1 MTSAEEIRIK
11 IRQLFEDGS
20 ISHLIGYEAGSD
32 SLHVTPCFL
41 KSGQATSRL
50 VWNPLCANNLSKYLL
65 DFKKVDGKV
74 GIMVKGCDSRSVV
87 ELLKENQIDRD
98 KVFIVGIPC
107 SGIVDTEKLLAVLGI
122 SRGKVIGVEYYDG
135 DSFLV
140 TIEDGGE
147 DIVGHRLDYRS
158 VRIGKEQVLR
168 GECLACRYPT
178 PVIYDVLLGDA
189 VSSLPWAND
198 DYRQVK
204 ELEALSAAD
213 KERYWN
219 SELSRCIR
227 CYACRNICPVCN
239 CPECIFDK
247 KAPRWLSKANDVS
260 ENLVYHLV
268 RAFHVAGR
276 CIDCGEC
283 ERACPMN
290 IPLRSLNKKVEKD
303 ILELFNYTA
312 GIDVEQQPP
321 LTTYQVGDLDE
332 FL

>member
-1 MTSAEEIRIK
+1 MNATSEEVQTSVK
-11 IRQLFEDGS
+11 KLFEDGS
-20 ISHLIGYEAGSD
+20 ISHFIGYEAGSD

-41 KSGQATSRL
+41 KSGQAASRL
-50 VWNPLCANNLSKYLL
+50 VWNPLCAHNLSKYLL
-65 DFKKVDGKV
+65 DFKKVEGKV

-87 ELLKENQIDRD
+87 ELLKENQINRD

-122 SRGKVIGVEYYDG
+122 SPGEVVAVEDDG
-135 DSFLV
+135 DAFLV
-140 TIEDGGE
+140 TIKEGTRR
-147 DIVGHRLDYRS
+147 V
-158 VRIGKEQVLR
+158 GKEQVLR
-168 GECLACRYPT
+168 GECLVCKYPT
-178 PVIYDVLLGDA
+178 PLIYDVLLGEA
-189 VSSLPWAND
+189 VSGLPWVGD
-198 DYRQVK
+198 DYSRVK
-204 ELEALSAAD
+204 ELETLSAAD
-213 KERYWN
+213 KERYWKQ
-219 SELSRCIR
+219 ELSQCIR

-239 CPECIFDK
+239 CSECIFDK

-260 ENLVYHLV
+260 ENLVYHLI

-276 CIDCGEC
+276 CVDCGEC

-321 LTTYQVGDLDE
+321 LTTYQVGDLDD

>member
-1 MTSAEEIRIK
+1 MIPEEEIRTK

-20 ISHLIGYEAGSD
+20 ISHFIGYEAGSD

-65 DFKKVDGKV
+65 DFRKVEGKV

-87 ELLKENQIDRD
+87 ELLKENQIARD
-98 KVFIVGIPC
+98 KVFIVGVPC
-107 SGIVDTEKLLAVLGI
+107 RGIVDTKKLSAVLGI
-122 SRGKVIGVEYYDG
+122 SSGEVVAVEDDG
-135 DSFLV
+135 DAFLV
-140 TIEDGGE
+140 TLKE
-147 DIVGHRLDYRS
+147 
-158 VRIGKEQVLR
+158 GKQRVDKEKVLR
-168 GECLACRYPT
+168 GECLVCKYPT
-178 PVIYDVLLGDA
+178 PVVYDVLLGDEI
-189 VSSLPWAND
+189 SSLPWVKD
-198 DYRQVK
+198 DYSQVK

-213 KERYWN
+213 KQRYWN
-219 SELSRCIR
+219 NELSQCIR
-227 CYACRNICPVCN
+227 CYACRNVCPVCN

-260 ENLVYHLV
+260 ENLVYHLI

-276 CIDCGEC
+276 CVDCGEC
-283 ERACPMN
+283 ERACPMG

-303 ILELFNYTA
+303 ILELFGYTS

-321 LTTYQVGDLDE
+321 LTTYQASDLDE
-332 FL
+332 SL

>member
-1 MTSAEEIRIK
+1 MKATSEEVQTRVK
-11 IRQLFEDGS
+11 KLFEDGS
-20 ISHLIGYEAGSD
+20 ISHFIGYEAGSD
-32 SLHVTPCFL
+32 SLRVTPCFL

-65 DFKKVDGKV
+65 DFKKVAGKV

-87 ELLKENQIDRD
+87 ELLKEHQIDRD

-107 SGIVDTEKLLAVLGI
+107 SGIVDREKLLAVLGA
-122 SRGKVIGVEYYDG
+122 SPDEVVAVKDDG

-140 TIEDGGE
+140 TVKEGTRR
-147 DIVGHRLDYRS
+147 VK
-158 VRIGKEQVLR
+158 KEQVLR
-168 GECLACRYPT
+168 DECLVCKYPT
-178 PVIYDVLLGDA
+178 PVIYDVLLGEA
-189 VSSLPWAND
+189 VSSLPWARD
-198 DYRQVK
+198 DYGRVK
-204 ELEALSAAD
+204 ELEALSAEE
-213 KERYWN
+213 KERYWKE
-219 SELSRCIR
+219 ELSQCIR

-260 ENLVYHLV
+260 ENLVYHLI

-303 ILELFNYTA
+303 IRELFNYTA

-321 LTTYQVGDLDE
+321 LTTYQAADLDE

>member
-1 MTSAEEIRIK
+1 MISAEEIRTK

-20 ISHLIGYEAGSD
+20 ISHFIGYETGSD
-32 SLHVTPCFL
+32 SLRVTPCFL
-41 KSGQATSRL
+41 KSGQETSRL

-65 DFKKVDGKV
+65 DFKKVEGKV
-74 GIMVKGCDSRSVV
+74 GIVVKGCDARSVV
-87 ELLKENQIDRD
+87 ELLKEHQIDRG

-107 SGIVDTEKLLAVLGI
+107 SGVVDMEKLLAVLD
-122 SRGKVIGVEYYDG
+122 VLPAEVVAVEDDG
-135 DSFLV
+135 DAFLV
-140 TIEDGGE
+140 TMKEGTRR
-147 DIVGHRLDYRS
+147 VK
-158 VRIGKEQVLR
+158 KEQVLR
-168 GECLACRYPT
+168 GECLVCKYPT
-178 PVIYDVLLGDA
+178 PVIYDVLLGDV

-204 ELEALSAAD
+204 ELEALPAAE
-213 KERYWN
+213 KERYWKR
-219 SELSRCIR
+219 ELSRCIR

-283 ERACPMN
+283 ERACPMG

-312 GIDVEQQPP
+312 GVDIKQQPP

>member
-1 MTSAEEIRIK
+1 MKATSEEVQTSVK
-11 IRQLFEDGS
+11 KLFEDGS
-20 ISHLIGYEAGSD
+20 IGHFIGYETGSD

-41 KSGQATSRL
+41 KSGQAASRL

-65 DFKKVDGKV
+65 DFKKVEGKV

-107 SGIVDTEKLLAVLGI
+107 GGIVDTEKLLAVLGI
-122 SRGKVIGVEYYDG
+122 SPGEVVAVDDDG
-135 DSFLV
+135 DAFLI
-140 TIEDGGE
+140 TIREGTRR
-147 DIVGHRLDYRS
+147 VQ
-158 VRIGKEQVLR
+158 KEQVLR

-178 PVIYDVLLGDA
+178 SVIYDVLLGEA
-189 VSSLPWAND
+189 VSSLPWVNND
-198 DYRQVK
+198 YIRVK
-204 ELEALSAAD
+204 ELEALSLAE
-213 KERYWN
+213 KERYWKR
-219 SELSRCIR
+219 ELSQCIR

-268 RAFHVAGR
+268 RAFHVAGK
-276 CIDCGEC
+276 CVDCGEC

-303 ILELFNYTA
+303 LLELFGYTA

>member
-1 MTSAEEIRIK
+1 MMVSAEEIRTK

-20 ISHLIGYEAGSD
+20 ISHFIGYETGSD
-32 SLHVTPCFL
+32 SLQVTPCFL
-41 KSGQATSRL
+41 KSGQAASRL

-87 ELLKENQIDRD
+87 ELLKENQIERD
-98 KVFIVGIPC
+98 KVFIVGVPC
-107 SGIVDTEKLLAVLGI
+107 SGIVDREKLLAVLGI
-122 SRGKVIGVEYYDG
+122 SPGEVVAVEDDG
-135 DSFLV
+135 DVFLV
-140 TIEDGGE
+140 TIKEGTRR
-147 DIVGHRLDYRS
+147 VK
-158 VRIGKEQVLR
+158 KEQVLR
-168 GECLACRYPT
+168 GECLVCKYPT
-178 PVIYDVLLGDA
+178 PVIYDVLLGEA
-189 VSSLPWAND
+189 VSGLPWVGD
-198 DYRQVK
+198 DYSSVK
-204 ELEALSAAD
+204 ELEALSAAE

-219 SELSRCIR
+219 RELSKCIR
-227 CYACRNICPVCN
+227 CYACRNICPVCT
-239 CPECIFDK
+239 CVECIFDK

-268 RAFHVAGR
+268 RAFHVAGK
-276 CIDCGEC
+276 CVDCGEC

-303 ILELFNYTA
+303 LLELFGYTA

>member
-1 MTSAEEIRIK
+1 MKATSEEVQTSVK
-11 IRQLFEDGS
+11 KLFEDGS
-20 ISHLIGYEAGSD
+20 IGHFIGYETGSD

-41 KSGQATSRL
+41 KSGQAASRL

-65 DFKKVDGKV
+65 DFKNVEGKV

-98 KVFIVGIPC
+98 KVFIVGVPC
-107 SGIVDTEKLLAVLGI
+107 SGIVDREKLLEVLGI
-122 SRGKVIGVEYYDG
+122 SPGEVVAVEDDG
-135 DSFLV
+135 DAFLV
-140 TIEDGGE
+140 TIKGGTQRV
-147 DIVGHRLDYRS
+147 D
-158 VRIGKEQVLR
+158 KEKVLR
-168 GECLACRYPT
+168 GECLVCKYPT
-178 PVIYDVLLGDA
+178 PLVYDVLLGEA
-189 VSSLPWAND
+189 VSSLPWVGD
-198 DYRQVK
+198 DYSLIK
-204 ELEALSAAD
+204 EQEALSSEEKALH
-213 KERYWN
+213 WN
-219 SELSRCIR
+219 REFSQCIR
-227 CYACRNICPVCN
+227 CYACRNICPVCT
-239 CPECIFDK
+239 CTECIFDK
-247 KAPRWLSKANDVS
+247 KAPRWISKANDVS

-303 ILELFNYTA
+303 LLELFDYTA

-321 LTTYQVGDLDE
+321 LTTYQLGDLDE

>member
-1 MTSAEEIRIK
+1 MISAEEIRPK

-20 ISHLIGYEAGSD
+20 ISHFIGYETGSD
-32 SLHVTPCFL
+32 SLRVTPCFL
-41 KSGQATSRL
+41 KSGQETSRL

-65 DFKKVDGKV
+65 DFKKVEGKV
-74 GIMVKGCDSRSVV
+74 GIVVKGCDARSVV
-87 ELLKENQIDRD
+87 ELLKEHQIDRG

-107 SGIVDTEKLLAVLGI
+107 SGVVDMEKLLAVLD
-122 SRGKVIGVEYYDG
+122 VLPAEVVAVEDDG
-135 DSFLV
+135 DAFLV
-140 TIEDGGE
+140 TMKEGTRR
-147 DIVGHRLDYRS
+147 VK
-158 VRIGKEQVLR
+158 KEQVLR
-168 GECLACRYPT
+168 GECLVCKYPT
-178 PVIYDVLLGDA
+178 PVIYDVLLGDV

-204 ELEALSAAD
+204 ELEALPAAE
-213 KERYWN
+213 KERYWKR
-219 SELSRCIR
+219 ELSRCIR

-283 ERACPMN
+283 ERACPMG

-312 GIDVEQQPP
+312 GVDIKQQPP

>member
-1 MTSAEEIRIK
+1 MKATSEEVQTSVK
-11 IRQLFEDGS
+11 KLFEDGS
-20 ISHLIGYEAGSD
+20 IGHFIGYETGSD

-41 KSGQATSRL
+41 KSGQAASRL

-65 DFKKVDGKV
+65 DFKKVEGKI

-98 KVFIVGIPC
+98 KVFIVGVPC
-107 SGIVDTEKLLAVLGI
+107 SGIVDTDKLIEVAGI
-122 SRGKVIGVEYYDG
+122 SPGDVVAVEDDG
-135 DSFLV
+135 DAFLV
-140 TIEDGGE
+140 TLKE
-147 DIVGHRLDYRS
+147 
-158 VRIGKEQVLR
+158 GKRRVEKEKVLR
-168 GECLACRYPT
+168 GECLVCKYPT
-178 PVIYDVLLGDA
+178 PLVYDVLLGEA
-189 VSSLPWAND
+189 ISSLPWVGD
-198 DYRQVK
+198 DYSLIK
-204 ELEALSAAD
+204 EQEALSSEEKAL
-213 KERYWN
+213 YWN
-219 SELSRCIR
+219 RELSQCIR
-227 CYACRNICPVCN
+227 CYACRNICPVCT
-239 CPECIFDK
+239 CSECIFDK
-247 KAPRWLSKANDVS
+247 KAPRWITKANDVS

-303 ILELFNYTA
+303 LLELFDYTA

-321 LTTYQVGDLDE
+321 LTTYKVGDLDE

>member
-1 MTSAEEIRIK
+1 MISAEEIRSK

-20 ISHLIGYEAGSD
+20 ISYFIGYEAGSD
-32 SLHVTPCFL
+32 NLHVTPCFL
-41 KSGQATSRL
+41 KSGQETSRL
-50 VWNPLCANNLSKYLL
+50 VWDPLCANNLSKYLL
-65 DFKKVDGKV
+65 DFKKVEGKV

-87 ELLKENQIDRD
+87 ELLKEHQIDRD

-107 SGIVDTEKLLAVLGI
+107 SGIVDIEKLLAVLDSPGE
-122 SRGKVIGVEYYDG
+122 VVVVEDDG
-135 DSFLV
+135 DAFLV
-140 TIEDGGE
+140 AVKEGMRR
-147 DIVGHRLDYRS
+147 VA
-158 VRIGKEQVLR
+158 KEQVLR
-168 GECLACRYPT
+168 GECLACKYPT
-178 PVIYDVLLGDA
+178 PLVYDVLLGEA
-189 VSSLPWAND
+189 ISGLPWAND
-198 DYRQVK
+198 DYSRVK
-204 ELEALSAAD
+204 ELEALSVAD
-213 KERYWN
+213 KERYWKV
-219 SELSRCIR
+219 ELSQCIR

-260 ENLVYHLV
+260 ENLVYHLI

-276 CIDCGEC
+276 CVDCGEC

-303 ILELFNYTA
+303 ILELFGYTA

-321 LTTYQVGDLDE
+321 LTTYQASDLDE

>member
-1 MTSAEEIRIK
+1 MISAEEIRTK

-20 ISHLIGYEAGSD
+20 ISHFIGYEAGSD
-32 SLHVTPCFL
+32 SLRVTPCFL
-41 KSGQATSRL
+41 KSGQETSRL

-65 DFKKVDGKV
+65 DFKKVEGKV

-87 ELLKENQIDRD
+87 ELLKEHQIDRD

-107 SGIVDTEKLLAVLGI
+107 SGIVDMEKLLAVLDVSPGE
-122 SRGKVIGVEYYDG
+122 VVAVEDDG
-135 DSFLV
+135 DAFLV
-140 TIEDGGE
+140 TMKEGTRR
-147 DIVGHRLDYRS
+147 V
-158 VRIGKEQVLR
+158 GKEQVLR
-168 GECLACRYPT
+168 GECLACKYPT
-178 PVIYDVLLGDA
+178 PVIYDVLLGEA

-198 DYRQVK
+198 DYSRVK
-204 ELEALSAAD
+204 ELEALSAAE
-213 KERYWN
+213 KERYWKQ
-219 SELSRCIR
+219 ELSRCIR

-239 CPECIFDK
+239 CVECIFDK

-260 ENLVYHLV
+260 ENLVYHLI

-283 ERACPMN
+283 ERACPMG

-303 ILELFNYTA
+303 ILELFGYTA

-321 LTTYQVGDLDE
+321 LTTYQASDLDE
-332 FL
+332 SL